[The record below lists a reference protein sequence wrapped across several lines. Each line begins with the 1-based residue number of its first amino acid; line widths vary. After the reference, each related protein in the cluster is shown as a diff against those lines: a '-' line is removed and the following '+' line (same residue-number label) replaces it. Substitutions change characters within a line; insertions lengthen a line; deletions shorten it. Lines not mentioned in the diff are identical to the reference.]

1 MPDIASVIKMSDLYH
16 ISLDELLKGDQDM
29 MKKIEK
35 DTNIVR
41 SNSRLIAVGIVAII
55 VAVVVIF
62 ASIMTGNAVLDFL
75 AAALPWVFMGIALA
89 CFLATRKPD
98 ENTPKLR
105 VAGFIPIMI
114 GVMFMIGGIYLMN
127 ACMWRG
133 IGIGALVV
141 GIVLNGVGLVILF
154 YRKKYKDIIL
164 LIPSFLIL
172 LVCFVSPAN
181 TYFRYALPNVF
192 ALPLMLLMFDKI
204 ISKKDK

>member
-1 MPDIASVIKMSDLYH
+1 MEIGNKIKEARNGAGLTQDQAAEKIMVSRQTISNWETGKTMPDIVSVIKMSDLYH

-55 VAVVVIF
+55 VAVVVTF

-105 VAGFIPIMI
+105 VVGFIPIMI

-154 YRKKYKDIIL
+154 YRKK
-164 LIPSFLIL
+164 
-172 LVCFVSPAN
+172 
-181 TYFRYALPNVF
+181 
-192 ALPLMLLMFDKI
+192 
-204 ISKKDK
+204 

>member
-1 MPDIASVIKMSDLYH
+1 MEIGNKIKEARNGAELTQDQAAEKIMVSRQTISNWETGKTMPDIASVIKMSDLYH

-55 VAVVVIF
+55 VAVVVTF

-105 VAGFIPIMI
+105 VVGFIPIMI

-154 YRKKYKDIIL
+154 YRKK
-164 LIPSFLIL
+164 
-172 LVCFVSPAN
+172 
-181 TYFRYALPNVF
+181 
-192 ALPLMLLMFDKI
+192 
-204 ISKKDK
+204 

>member
-1 MPDIASVIKMSDLYH
+1 MEIGNKIKEARNGAGLTQDQAAEKIMVSRQTISNWENGKTMPDIASVIKMSDLYH

-35 DTNIVR
+35 DTSIVR

-55 VAVVVIF
+55 VAVVVTF
-62 ASIMTGNAVLDFL
+62 ASIMTGNALLDFL
-75 AAALPWVFMGIALA
+75 AASLSWVFMGIALA

-105 VAGFIPIMI
+105 VAGFIPIMV

-133 IGIGALVV
+133 IGIGMLVV
-141 GIVLNGVGLVILF
+141 GIVLNGVGLAILF
-154 YRKKYKDIIL
+154 YRKK
-164 LIPSFLIL
+164 
-172 LVCFVSPAN
+172 
-181 TYFRYALPNVF
+181 
-192 ALPLMLLMFDKI
+192 
-204 ISKKDK
+204 

>member
-1 MPDIASVIKMSDLYH
+1 MEIRNKIKEARNGAGLTQDQAAEKIMVSRQTISNWENGKTMPDIVSVIKMSDLYH

-55 VAVVVIF
+55 VAVVVTF
-62 ASIMTGNAVLDFL
+62 ASIMTGNALLDFL
-75 AAALPWVFMGIALA
+75 AASLSWVFMGIALA

-98 ENTPKLR
+98 EKTPMLR

-127 ACMWRG
+127 ACMWRE
-133 IGIGALVV
+133 IGIGMLVV
-141 GIVLNGVGLVILF
+141 GIVLNGVGLAILF
-154 YRKKYKDIIL
+154 YRKK
-164 LIPSFLIL
+164 
-172 LVCFVSPAN
+172 
-181 TYFRYALPNVF
+181 
-192 ALPLMLLMFDKI
+192 
-204 ISKKDK
+204 